1 MQGYEWKRAAGV
13 LMSISSLPS
22 PYGIGTLGKAAYN
35 FADWLKK
42 AGQAYWQVL
51 PVGPTGLGDS
61 PYQSFSAFAG
71 NPYFIDLDILI
82 KEGLLKRKD
91 VKDIKWGIREEET
104 DYGLIYMNR
113 FKVLR
118 KAYSASNHRNE
129 SSYVKFCKEQA
140 FWLDDYALYM
150 ALKEHFDNKSWLD
163 WDKDIRFREE
173 TALKKYT
180 EELKEDID
188 YWKFCQFKFYEQ
200 WNSLKEYVNNLGIK
214 IIGDIPLYMSLD
226 SADVWADNHLFKMNE
241 ERRPTHV
248 AGVPPDCFSEDG
260 QLWGNPIY
268 DWDTMAAEDYRWWR
282 RRIEACERL
291 YDIIRI
297 DHFIGIVRYYEI
309 RAGRKNAK
317 IGRWR
322 KGPGAELTNLIQE
335 ISKDSGIIAEDL
347 GVIVPKV
354 RKLIDRMGWPG
365 MKILGFAFDGNADNE
380 YLPHNYRD
388 SNYVLY
394 GGTHDNDTLR
404 GFVDKLSKKE
414 LKQIYDYLNVD
425 SIEDIP
431 KAMIRCGY
439 ASTASTA
446 IFQMQD
452 ILGLGAEA
460 RMNEPAT
467 VGRNWRWRLTKEQF
481 RTADAA
487 YLKKLAEV
495 YGRLI

>member
-1 MQGYEWKRAAGV
+1 MP
-13 LMSISSLPS
+13 ISSLFS
-22 PYGIGTLGKAAYN
+22 PYGIGTLGDAAYD
-35 FADWLKK
+35 FAEWLVR
-42 AGQAYWQVL
+42 AGQTYWQVL

-71 NPYFIDLDILI
+71 NPYFIDLDTLI
-82 KEGLLKRKD
+82 KEGLIEKKD
-91 VKDIKWGIREEET
+91 VKGIKWGITDDAT

-113 FKVLR
+113 FKVLK
-118 KAYSASNHRNE
+118 KAYS
-129 SSYVKFCKEQA
+129 SSSHKNTSKYTKFCKEQA
-140 FWLDDYALYM
+140 FWLEDYALFM
-150 ALKEHFDNKSWLD
+150 ALKEHFDNRSWLD
-163 WDKDIRFREE
+163 WDKDIRFREK
-173 TALKKYT
+173 AAIDRYKKLLKD
-180 EELKEDID
+180 DID
-188 YWKFCQFKFYEQ
+188 FWKFCQYKFYEQ
-200 WNSLKEYVNNLGIK
+200 WRALKKYVNGLGIS

-226 SADVWADNHLFKMNE
+226 SADVWANNHLFKMNE

-268 DWDTMAAEDYRWWR
+268 DWEKMKEEDYGWWR
-282 RRIEACERL
+282 RRIEACEQL

-309 RAGRKNAK
+309 RAGRKDAK

-365 MKILGFAFDGNADNE
+365 MKILEFAFDGNADNE
-380 YLPHNYRD
+380 YLPHNYSC

-394 GGTHDNDTLR
+394 GGTHDNDTIR
-404 GFVDKLSKKE
+404 GYVDKLSDKE
-414 LKQIYDYLNVD
+414 LKQIYAYLNVT
-425 SIEDIP
+425 SVEDIP
-431 KAMIRCGY
+431 SAMIRCGY
-439 ASTASTA
+439 ASTATTA

-452 ILGLGAEA
+452 ILGLGTNA

-481 RTADAA
+481 KQADARW
-487 YLKKLAEV
+487 LKKLAAT
-495 YGRLI
+495 YGR